1 MPVFFRP
8 CPLSALL
15 ALACCGAAQA
25 QSPFV
30 DAASVVPGLAV
41 EMRYA
46 GAHNFV
52 GRPIA
57 GYEAARC
64 LLTPAAAAALR
75 RAQGDLAGQGFG
87 LKVFDCYR
95 PTRAV
100 ADFVA
105 WARDPADTRMK
116 AEFYPGFDKPSLF
129 RRGYIAARS
138 AHSRGSTVDLTLVR
152 RDDGGEVDM
161 GTPFDFFG
169 AASSPSYAG
178 IAPAQR
184 AARQRLR
191 GAMIRAGFR
200 PYAQEWWHFTLGGEP
215 YPATAFDLPVR

>member
-1 MPVFFRP
+1 MRRP
-8 CPLSALL
+8 IAIAALL
-15 ALACCGAAQA
+15 AGGLPAQA

-30 DAASVVPGLAV
+30 DAAGLVPGLSV

-57 GYEAARC
+57 GYEAPRC
-64 LLTPAAAAALR
+64 LLTPQAARALAV
-75 RAQGDLAGQGFG
+75 AQADLGPRGYR

-105 WARDPADTRMK
+105 WASDPADIRMK
-116 AEFYPGFDKPSLF
+116 AEFYPAVDKRDLF
-129 RRGYIAARS
+129 RLGYIAARS
-138 AHSRGSTVDLTLVR
+138 AHSGGSTVDLTLVR
-152 RDDGGEVDM
+152 PGGGEVDM
-161 GTPFDFFG
+161 GTPFDWFG
-169 AASSPSYAG
+169 PES
-178 IAPAQR
+178 APGWRSLTSAQSGARGVLR
-184 AARQRLR
+184 A
-191 GAMIRAGFR
+191 AMIRAGFK
-200 PYAQEWWHFTLGGEP
+200 PYAAEWWHFTLGREP

>member
-1 MPVFFRP
+1 MRRP
-8 CPLSALL
+8 AVIAALL
-15 ALACCGAAQA
+15 AGCLPANAQN
-25 QSPFV
+25 PFV

-46 GAHNFV
+46 DAHNFV

-57 GYEAARC
+57 GYEAPRC
-64 LLTPAAAAALR
+64 LLTPQAARALAAAQADLGR
-75 RAQGDLAGQGFG
+75 RGYG

-105 WARDPADTRMK
+105 WAADPADIRMK
-116 AEFYPGFDKPSLF
+116 AEFYPAIDKRELF
-129 RRGYIAARS
+129 RFGYIAARS

-152 RDDGGEVDM
+152 PSGGEVGM
-161 GTPFDFFG
+161 GTPFDWFG
-169 AASSPSYAG
+169 PES
-178 IAPAQR
+178 APAWRGLTPAQS
-184 AARQRLR
+184 AARGTLR
-191 GAMIRAGFR
+191 AAMIRAGFK